1 MGSPIP
7 LHRYRSFKKTRTH
20 KRAYRI
26 TQLAKQLDLPATAS
40 GAVPCSALQNNVIS
54 FPIQS
59 LVDPDPFQELFFPNA
74 IAAKRAIADY
84 LGRALAKLTPEQLAK
99 VNSIVETTLNKKE
112 VMQQI
117 RDYFNS
123 KYGSSP

>member
-7 LHRYRSFKKTRTH
+7 LHRYRSFKKIRTH
-20 KRAYRI
+20 KRADRI
-26 TQLAKQLDLPATAS
+26 TQLPKQLDLPATAS
-40 GAVPCSALQNNVIS
+40 GAVPSSARQNNVIS

-59 LVDPDPFQELFFPNA
+59 LVDPDPFQELVFPNA

>member
-40 GAVPCSALQNNVIS
+40 GAVPCSARQNNVIS

-59 LVDPDPFQELFFPNA
+59 FVDPDPFQELFFPNA
-74 IAAKRAIADY
+74 IGAKRAIADY

-123 KYGSSP
+123 KSGSSP

>member
-7 LHRYRSFKKTRTH
+7 LHRYCSFKKTRTH
-20 KRAYRI
+20 KRADRI
-26 TQLAKQLDLPATAS
+26 TQLPKQLDLPATAS
-40 GAVPCSALQNNVIS
+40 GAVPWSARQNNVIS

-59 LVDPDPFQELFFPNA
+59 FVDPDLFQELFFPNA
-74 IAAKRAIADY
+74 IGAKRAIADY

-112 VMQQI
+112 VMQQMK
-117 RDYFNS
+117 DYFNPKS
-123 KYGSSP
+123 GSSP

>member
-1 MGSPIP
+1 MGSPIA
-7 LHRYRSFKKTRTH
+7 LHRYRSFKKIRTH
-20 KRAYRI
+20 KRADRI
-26 TQLAKQLDLPATAS
+26 TQLPKQLDLPATAS
-40 GAVPCSALQNNVIS
+40 GAVPCSARQNNVIS

-117 RDYFNS
+117 RDYFNPKS
-123 KYGSSP
+123 GSSP